1 MRVCLVNLS
10 KTASMWQPSPKPW
23 VRLKNGEET
32 VEEDGR
38 MFEAGCRDG
47 FSAAAS
53 TCL

>member
-10 KTASMWQPSPKPW
+10 KTASMWQPSPKP
-23 VRLKNGEET
+23 LKNGEET